1 MSPLCKAKNTN
12 PANNQQEAPNF
23 RKKKRSASR
32 VTFNAMTIPRTLPV
46 NRTRKSNPLLF
57 GLLLSIL
64 QPCLAQRISF
74 HITPVHPVDELRA
87 EALKTQPPVEQG
99 DFLKPDLVE
108 LITLDPTIKL
118 DIRYATTNNFLGT
131 PVYTQA
137 RAFLQRPAAEALLR
151 AHQELKAQGYGLIIH
166 DGYRPWYVTKIFW
179 DAVPVDKRIFVAD
192 PSAGSKHNRGC
203 AVDLSLYDLKTGQE
217 VDMPSGYDEMT
228 ERAYADYPGGTD
240 QQRALRTLL
249 RQAMEKQGFAVI
261 PKEWW
266 HFDYKDWKRY
276 PILNVKFEDLG
287 Q

>member
-1 MSPLCKAKNTN
+1 
-12 PANNQQEAPNF
+12 
-23 RKKKRSASR
+23 
-32 VTFNAMTIPRTLPV
+32 MTIFPPRPV
-46 NRTRKSNPLLF
+46 NRALKSHLPLC
-57 GLLLSIL
+57 GLLLFLLHSGI
-64 QPCLAQRISF
+64 AQQVSF
-74 HITPVHPVDELRA
+74 HITPVRPVEELRA
-87 EALKTQPPVEQG
+87 EALKDQPPLEQG

-108 LITLDPTIKL
+108 LVTLDPTIKL

-151 AHQELKAQGYGLIIH
+151 ANRELKAQGYGLIIH

-179 DAVPVDKRIFVAD
+179 DAVPTDKRIFVAD

-217 VDMPSGYDEMT
+217 VEMPSGYDEMT
-228 ERAYADYPGGTD
+228 ERAYADYPGGTE
-240 QQRALRTLL
+240 QQRALRLLL
-249 RQAMEKQGFAVI
+249 RQAMEKQGFEVI

-276 PILNVKFEDLG
+276 PILNVKFEDLR